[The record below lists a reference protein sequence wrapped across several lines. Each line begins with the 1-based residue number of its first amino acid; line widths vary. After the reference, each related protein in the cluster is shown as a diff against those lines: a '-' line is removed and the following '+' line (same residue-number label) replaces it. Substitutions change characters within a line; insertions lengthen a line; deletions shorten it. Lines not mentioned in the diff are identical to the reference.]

1 MAVILALFNSF
12 ARSSQWTK
20 IVLEMKIDNY
30 VFAFAIDF
38 LKLSSLILISLSA
51 TVLYAADSQLV
62 LLKALNQELSAV
74 LVHEHTI

>member
-1 MAVILALFNSF
+1 
-12 ARSSQWTK
+12 
-20 IVLEMKIDNY
+20 MKIDN